1 MPPFADVTWLEGQ
14 DNMPGLVGD
23 IRFIPKSAVDIS
35 ALTIEDDGV
44 TTAGNI
50 TIKTD
55 GDPTTPL
62 PLGRVTTIYC
72 TENTSNVTDAD
83 QGDIDGKYAQNMA
96 TWFTPGSFKEL
107 ESFKRLVRN
116 TPGLYILKDTEFNWR
131 LMGVWAAKNP
141 AWTEGGVEPKFI
153 PSLDIPA
160 RIQTIN
166 GTHGTRGGDRKG
178 TTFEVFQDAP
188 HAPLFYMGDVPE
200 NA

>member
-1 MPPFADVTWLEGQ
+1 MPPFADVSWLEGQ

-23 IRFIPKSAVDIS
+23 VKFIPKSAVDIS
-35 ALTIEDDGV
+35 AVQIDDDGV
-44 TTAGNI
+44 TATGNI
-50 TIKTD
+50 TLKMD
-55 GDPTTPL
+55 GAEPPVA
-62 PLGRVTTIYC
+62 LGRITTIYC
-72 TENTSNVTDAD
+72 TENTANITDAD
-83 QGDIDGKYAQNMA
+83 QGEVDGKYAQNLA

-116 TPGLYILKDTEFNWR
+116 TPGVYIVKDTEFQWR

-141 AWTEGGVEPKFI
+141 AWTAEGVEPKFL

-178 TTFEVFQDAP
+178 TTFEIVQDAP
-188 HAPLFYMGDVPE
+188 HAPLFYMGDIPV